1 MDNVETIE
9 NNEQDE
15 NPIKDL
21 IKASL
26 DKDYNHA
33 NKIFGEVMTIKMSDL
48 LDQEKVKLADQI
60 YNQVP
65 EDEENDDD
73 GIDDEANGDD
83 EDIEDEALEDEG
95 ESDEVEESD
104 ESEEGID
111 DDEDEDESDDDEYDE
126 VEGAAV

>member
-1 MDNVETIE
+1 MDNAETIE

-65 EDEENDDD
+65 EEEKTDDVIDDD
-73 GIDDEANGDD
+73 ETDIED
-83 EDIEDEALEDEG
+83 EDIEDENLEDDE
-95 ESDEVEESD
+95 ESDEVEES
-104 ESEEGID
+104 EEDID
-111 DDEDEDESDDDEYDE
+111 DDEDEDKSDDDEHPE

>member
-65 EDEENDDD
+65 EEEKTDDVIDDD
-73 GIDDEANGDD
+73 ETDIED
-83 EDIEDEALEDEG
+83 EDIEDENLEDDE
-95 ESDEVEESD
+95 ESDEVEES
-104 ESEEGID
+104 EEDID
-111 DDEDEDESDDDEYDE
+111 DDEDEDKSDDDEHPE

>member
-65 EDEENDDD
+65 EDEVTDDV
-73 GIDDEANGDD
+73 IDDEADAED
-83 EDIEDEALEDEG
+83 EDIEDEALESDD
-95 ESDEVEESD
+95 ESDEVEESED
-104 ESEEGID
+104 DID

>member
-33 NKIFGEVMTIKMSDL
+33 NKKSCEPVHSHSGPRII
-48 LDQEKVKLADQI
+48 
-60 YNQVP
+60 
-65 EDEENDDD
+65 
-73 GIDDEANGDD
+73 
-83 EDIEDEALEDEG
+83 
-95 ESDEVEESD
+95 
-104 ESEEGID
+104 
-111 DDEDEDESDDDEYDE
+111 
-126 VEGAAV
+126 

>member
-65 EDEENDDD
+65 EEEKTDDVIDDD
-73 GIDDEANGDD
+73 ETDIED
-83 EDIEDEALEDEG
+83 EDIEDENLEDDE
-95 ESDEVEESD
+95 EIDEVEES
-104 ESEEGID
+104 EEDID
-111 DDEDEDESDDDEYDE
+111 DDEDEDKSDDDEHPE

>member
-65 EDEENDDD
+65 EDEVTDDV
-73 GIDDEANGDD
+73 IDDEADAED
-83 EDIEDEALEDEG
+83 EDIEDEALESDD
-95 ESDEVEESD
+95 ESDEVEES
-104 ESEEGID
+104 EEDID
-111 DDEDEDESDDDEYDE
+111 DDEDEDESDDDEYNE

>member
-65 EDEENDDD
+65 EDEVTDDV
-73 GIDDEANGDD
+73 IDDEADVED
-83 EDIEDEALEDEG
+83 EDIEDEALEGDD
-95 ESDEVEESD
+95 ESDEVEES
-104 ESEEGID
+104 EEDID
-111 DDEDEDESDDDEYDE
+111 DDEDEDESDDDEYNE